1 MSDETGTAPP
11 PFPLQ
16 GGAAKKPAGKKDEA
30 KKPASK
36 KAGAKKPASKK
47 AGAKKGKK
55 VAAKRGGGFVSDV
68 SGLAI
73 PLGLIAAREGISA
86 LYKKHKKSP
95 SSSSS
100 SSSGKRRSVTTK
112 RRRAVGGGHALS
124 PAPFDG
130 GMKGG
135 STSMMPIGTM
145 PAVPPLPAAAA
156 TPAIPPPMAM
166 PAMPAFATPQA
177 GGCGTSACASSL
189 SGGSMAQKHAMVA
202 EEFRRMA
209 AEIGSFLK
217 ARKPVPKKKPAAPKN
232 KKSAAA
238 PKKKKSA
245 AAPKKK
251 KSAAAPKKKKMLG
264 GFFDAY

>member
-16 GGAAKKPAGKKDEA
+16 GGAAKKPAS
-30 KKPASK
+30 KPASK

-47 AGAKKGKK
+47 VGAKKGKK

-86 LYKKHKKSP
+86 LYKKKHKKSP

-124 PAPFDG
+124 PAPFEG
-130 GMKGG
+130 GAMKGG

-156 TPAIPPPMAM
+156 MPAIPPPMAM

-217 ARKPVPKKKPAAPKN
+217 ARKPVPKKKPAAPK
-232 KKSAAA
+232 KK
-238 PKKKKSA
+238 PA